1 MKKQVL
7 FLVLFSL
14 CTLSFGQRITIRASF
29 DEVKWANRGHYEA
42 GSEKMRSK
50 YYPSLSNGGRIVF
63 NVTGGKRD
71 GQYIIMPVKPL
82 SFEERDV
89 PTTWT
94 EGQQDFWR
102 VNVLPYLED
111 RQTDIL
117 EYLPNFSTAKF
128 EEGRNSEKYEMTEY
142 TITDVSVAGSEVRR
156 KISKVW
162 EKRGDQMLVFST
174 YTGENRVYHLKR
186 LPNGL
191 KDLDAAN
198 NIVAIYDELHGK
210 GAWDKDAVI
219 INKYWKRTDRYLLG
233 INKALSSN

>member
-14 CTLSFGQRITIRASF
+14 CTLSFGQRIIFRTTL
-29 DEVKWANRGHYEA
+29 DEVKFANRGSYQA
-42 GSEKMRSK
+42 GSEKMMLK
-50 YYPSLSNGGRIVF
+50 YYPSLNNDGRIVY
-63 NVTGGKRD
+63 NVTGGKND
-71 GQYIIMPVKPL
+71 GSYLIMPAKPS
-82 SFEERDV
+82 SFAESDI
-89 PTTWT
+89 PTPLI
-94 EGQQDFWR
+94 EGRPDFWR
-102 VNVLPYLED
+102 VNVLPFIEN

-128 EEGRNSEKYEMTEY
+128 EEGRNTEKYEMTEY
-142 TITDVSVAGSEVRR
+142 TITDLSVAGSEVRR

-174 YTGENRVYHLKR
+174 YTGENRVYHLRR

-198 NIVAIYDELHGK
+198 NIGAIYDELHGK

-219 INKYWKRTDRYLLG
+219 ISKYWKRTDKYLLG

>member
-50 YYPSLSNGGRIVF
+50 YYPSLSNGGRVVF

-117 EYLPNFSTAKF
+117 EYLPNFSTSKL
-128 EEGRNSEKYEMTEY
+128 EEGENVEKYLVTEF
-142 TITDVSVAGSEVRR
+142 TVINRTPAGFEVR
-156 KISKVW
+156 KKMSKVW
-162 EKRGDQMLVFST
+162 EKMGHKMIVFNT
-174 YTGENRVYHLKR
+174 WTGVNRIYHSRL
-186 LPNGL
+186 LPNGW
-191 KDLDAAN
+191 KELDAVDN
-198 NIVAIYDELHGK
+198 FVTVYDEVHGK
-210 GAWDKDAVI
+210 GAWEKDSTI
-219 INKYWKRTDRYLLG
+219 INEYWDRTDNFLLQV
-233 INKALSSN
+233 NKTLSSK